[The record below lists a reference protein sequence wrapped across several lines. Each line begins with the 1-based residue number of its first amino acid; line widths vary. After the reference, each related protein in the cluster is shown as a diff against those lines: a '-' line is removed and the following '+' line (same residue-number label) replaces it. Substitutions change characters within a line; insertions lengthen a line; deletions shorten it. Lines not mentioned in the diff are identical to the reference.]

1 MQQFLE
7 TAVKGLVDQPES
19 VSVTPIERGGMVTY
33 ELRVAEG
40 DAGKVIGKQGSMI
53 QVLRNLLAVG
63 GAKLGKRTAIELVD
77 E

>member
-7 TAVKGLVDQPES
+7 TAVKGLVDHPDG
-19 VSVTPIERGGMVTY
+19 VSVTSVERGGMVTY
-33 ELRVAEG
+33 EIRVAEG

>member
-7 TAVKGLVDQPES
+7 TAVKGLVDHPDS
-19 VSVTPIERGGMVTY
+19 VSVTPVERGGMVTY
-33 ELRVAEG
+33 EVRVAEG

-63 GAKLGKRTAIELVD
+63 GAKFGKRTAIELVD